1 MDIVDTS
8 LGLAG
13 TAFRLVMFSIDFV
26 SDAKQVY
33 RKGATDR
40 TFDLAL
46 VAKSIQDST
55 GNLETQL
62 QTVAKDEGEV
72 GKLNSDKVCINIFI
86 WVIRLSIVV
95 TLLDFDCCLFFFFF
109 HCWWLVEVENVT
121 VSYVLLFASGNCRRK
136 RSSQVEGLKPTYPVT
151 PIPTLQAFSP
161 VYTS

>member
-109 HCWWLVEVENVT
+109 FTVGGSWRWKMSLFLTFCCSPPETVEE
-121 VSYVLLFASGNCRRK
+121 SGVHKSRDSNP
-136 RSSQVEGLKPTYPVT
+136 L
-151 PIPTLQAFSP
+151 IP
-161 VYTS
+161 